1 MKTIG
6 LIGGMSWESTQ
17 EYYRFLNEG
26 VKEKLGGLSSAKIL
40 LYSFNFQEIEELQHR
55 GQWDALTHEMVE
67 AARKLQQGGAD
78 IIAICTNT
86 MHKMAPEI
94 EEAIDIPLLHIAD
107 AAGREI
113 ERMCIKR
120 VALLGTNFTMTG
132 DFYSGRLMEKFGIE
146 VVVPEEEERKVV
158 HNIIYDELCRGII
171 REESR
176 EAYIQIIEG
185 LKDRGAEGVILGCT
199 EIPLLIGDGDVSIPV
214 FDTTKIHSAALVG
227 EAIKYNE

>member
-26 VKEKLGGLSSAKIL
+26 VKEELGGLNSAKIL

-55 GQWDALTHEMVE
+55 GEWDTLTHEMVE

-78 IIAICTNT
+78 LIAICTNT
-86 MHKMAPEI
+86 MHRMAPEM
-94 EEAIDIPLLHIAD
+94 ERVLDIPLLHIAD

-113 ERMCIKR
+113 ERRGLKR
-120 VALLGTNFTMTG
+120 VALLGTNFTMTE
-132 DFYSGRLMEKFGIE
+132 DFYRGRLLEKFGIE
-146 VVVPEEEERKVV
+146 VVVPEEAEREVV

-176 EAYIQIIEG
+176 RAYVEIVEG
-185 LKDRGAEGVILGCT
+185 LKAKGAKGVILGCT

-214 FDTTKIHSAALVG
+214 FDTTKIHSAALVA
-227 EAIKYNE
+227 EAIKSSE

>member
-26 VKEKLGGLSSAKIL
+26 VKEALGGLNSAKIL
-40 LYSFNFQEIEELQHR
+40 LYSFNFHEIEELQHR
-55 GQWDALTHEMVE
+55 EEWDTLTHEMIE
-67 AARKLQQGGAD
+67 AGKKLQQGGAD
-78 IIAICTNT
+78 LIAICTNT
-86 MHKMAPEI
+86 MHRMAPEI
-94 EEAIDIPLLHIAD
+94 EEAIDIPLIHIAD

-113 ERMCIKR
+113 ERMGLKR
-120 VALLGTNFTMTG
+120 VALLGTNFTMTE
-132 DFYSGRLMEKFGIE
+132 DFYRGRLLEKFGIE
-146 VVVPEEEERKVV
+146 VVVPEEAERKVV

-176 EAYIQIIEG
+176 RTYVEIIEG

-199 EIPLLIGDGDVSIPV
+199 EIPLLIGDEDISIPV
-214 FDTTKIHSAALVG
+214 FDTIKIHSAALVA
-227 EAIKYNE
+227 EAIKSSE

>member
-26 VKEKLGGLSSAKIL
+26 VKEKLGGLNSAKIL

-55 GQWDALTHEMVE
+55 GEWAALTHEMVE
-67 AARKLQQGGAD
+67 AARKLEQGGAD
-78 IIAICTNT
+78 LIAICTNT

-107 AAGREI
+107 VAGREI
-113 ERMCIKR
+113 ERRGLKK
-120 VALLGTNFTMTG
+120 VALLGTNFTMTE
-132 DFYSGRLMEKFGIE
+132 DFYRGRLLEKFGIE
-146 VVVPEEEERKVV
+146 VLVPEEGERKVV

-176 EAYIQIIEG
+176 EAYIEIIEG

>member
-26 VKEKLGGLSSAKIL
+26 VKEELGGFNSAKIL
-40 LYSFNFQEIEELQHR
+40 LYSFYFQEIEELQHR
-55 GQWDALTHEMVE
+55 GEWDTLTHEMVE

-78 IIAICTNT
+78 LIAICTNT
-86 MHKMAPEI
+86 MHRMAPEM
-94 EEAIDIPLLHIAD
+94 ERVLDIPLLHIAD

-113 ERMCIKR
+113 ERRGLKR
-120 VALLGTNFTMTG
+120 VALLGTNFTMTE
-132 DFYSGRLMEKFGIE
+132 DFYRGRLLEKFGIE
-146 VVVPEEEERKVV
+146 VVVPEEAEREVV

-176 EAYIQIIEG
+176 RAYVEIVEG
-185 LKDRGAEGVILGCT
+185 LKAKGAKGVILGCT

-214 FDTTKIHSAALVG
+214 FDTTKIHSAALVA
-227 EAIKYNE
+227 EAIKSSE

>member
-227 EAIKYNE
+227 EAIKYSE